1 MLTLRQLRYFKALAE
16 TGHFGRAADACSV
29 TQPALSMQI
38 KELEAELGVTLFERR
53 RSGVRLTADGREAL
67 GRAGQILRE
76 AQELQGFATSREGP
90 LGRGL
95 SLGVI
100 PTIAPYILP
109 AALPEL
115 QKRAPDLDLTLHEA
129 QTAQL
134 LAELADGD
142 IDVALLALPAG
153 DQHFD
158 SLPLFDDRFLL
169 AMPVNAPPPESINVA
184 DLSAERLILL
194 EEGHCLRDQALSV
207 CGAIGEGAM
216 AKFGA
221 TSLAT
226 VLQMVANGYG
236 STLLPEMA
244 VAVEVRSDTPITLRH
259 LKPAPSRS
267 IGLLWRKSTPRKE
280 RFNVLGDIL
289 CDVWQRGKSDRSA

>member
-16 TGHFGRAADACSV
+16 TGHFGRAANACAI

-38 KELEAELGVTLFERR
+38 KELEAELGVTLIERR
-53 RSGVRLTADGREAL
+53 RSGIQLTGEGQEAL
-67 GRAGQILRE
+67 RRAGQILRD
-76 AQELQGFATSREGP
+76 AQDLQGFASSREGP
-90 LGRGL
+90 LGRSL

-115 QKRAPDLDLTLHEA
+115 QKRAPELDLTLHEA
-129 QTAQL
+129 QTGQL
-134 LAELADGD
+134 LEELAGGV

-153 DQHFD
+153 DNRFE

-169 AMPVNAPPPESINVA
+169 AMPVNAPPPDSIDVA

-194 EEGHCLRDQALSV
+194 EEGHCLRDQALAV

-226 VLQMVANGYG
+226 VVQMVANGYG

-259 LKPAPSRS
+259 LEPEPCRS
-267 IGLLWRKSTPRKE
+267 IGLLWRNSTPRPE
-280 RFNVLGDIL
+280 RFNVLGEIFR
-289 CDVWQRGKSDRSA
+289 DVWRQGKPGYTA